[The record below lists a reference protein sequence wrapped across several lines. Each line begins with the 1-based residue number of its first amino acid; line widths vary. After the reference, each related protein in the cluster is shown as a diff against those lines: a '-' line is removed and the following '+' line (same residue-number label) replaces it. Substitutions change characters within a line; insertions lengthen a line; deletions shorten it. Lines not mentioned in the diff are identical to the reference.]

1 MDFRDYDNC
10 NDNVENLYK
19 NMYMDQSYNKK
30 VQLSNDL
37 KYEKQLLIRDA
48 IVFLNKVK
56 DSSDPDTT
64 HEQIYHGYQ
73 TAESMRNN
81 YFENES
87 FKNVN
92 IIDLFSDKEW
102 EQLPKKYKLE
112 YNTTIKDYYNKI
124 DDWNWLILIGLI
136 HDLGKVLV
144 LPDFG
149 GYPEHFSVGDIYP
162 LGCKFQESNI
172 YYEKKYHIYSCDY
185 NNIDYNTL
193 NGIYKENCGFNNVE
207 MTFSHDFYLYQI
219 LNRSSTNLPAE
230 ALYIIRYHSF
240 YSWHTPRNGV
250 RAYTNLAN
258 ETDWKN
264 LPLLKLFQKNDLYSK
279 TEDLPNILGLEPYYN
294 NLICKY
300 ITDVLWF

>member
-1 MDFRDYDNC
+1 MDFRNYDNC

-19 NMYMDQSYNKK
+19 NMYMNQSYNKK
-30 VQLSNDL
+30 IQLSNDL
-37 KYEKQLLIRDA
+37 KYEKQLLIQDA
-48 IVFLNKVK
+48 IIFLNKVN

-92 IIDLFSDKEW
+92 IIDLFSNKEW
-102 EQLPKKYKLE
+102 EQLPEKYKLE

-124 DDWNWLILIGLI
+124 NDWNWLILIGLI

-172 YYEKKYHIYSCDY
+172 YYEKKYHTYSCDY
-185 NNIDYNTL
+185 NNLDYNTL

-207 MTFSHDFYLYQI
+207 MTFSHDYYLYQI
-219 LNRSSTNLPAE
+219 LTRSRTNLPAE
-230 ALYIIRYHSF
+230 ALYIVRYHSF

-279 TEDLPNILGLEPYYN
+279 TEDLPNISSLESYYK
-294 NLICKY
+294 NLTYKY
-300 ITDVLWF
+300 ITDVLLF

>member
-1 MDFRDYDNC
+1 MDFRNYDNC

-19 NMYMDQSYNKK
+19 NMYMNQSYNKK
-30 VQLSNDL
+30 IQLSNDL
-37 KYEKQLLIRDA
+37 KYEKQLLIQDA
-48 IVFLNKVK
+48 IIFLNKVN

-92 IIDLFSDKEW
+92 IIDLFSNKEW
-102 EQLPKKYKLE
+102 EQLPEKYKLE

-124 DDWNWLILIGLI
+124 NDWNWLILIGLI

-149 GYPEHFSVGDIYP
+149 GFPEHFSVGDIYP

-172 YYEKKYHIYSCDY
+172 YYEKNYHTYSCDY
-185 NNIDYNTL
+185 NNLDYNTL

-207 MTFSHDFYLYQI
+207 MTFSHDYYLYQI
-219 LNRSSTNLPAE
+219 LTRSNTNLPAE
-230 ALYIIRYHSF
+230 ALYIVRYHSF

-279 TEDLPNILGLEPYYN
+279 TEDLPNISSLESYYK
-294 NLICKY
+294 NLTYKY
-300 ITDVLWF
+300 ITDVLLF